1 MTWYTRP
8 IDPASIRKN
17 ASYPHHY
24 RSRIDYT
31 LVVRWCENE
40 SGSYRTPF
48 NYYVTN
54 EESTHNPWIYNNTDT
69 TFTGYVPVDS
79 TKYVMY
85 LYTDKKLYTTSQS
98 YDDYFKL
105 INFDIYYTY
114 GSKAVPVGNS
124 GFSGGFL
131 NPAKDNSISFGINH
145 IDGIDT
151 QYSVASGVFYYK
163 KTTDQSYQQIAFSG
177 SSVTIPAG
185 TLQTGNSY
193 DSYAVLTCDDG
204 TTCNVS
210 LSQISTVDGTPSASV
225 SQPNNTVVYGETEFR
240 WNYYVD
246 TGAEQYAYDIQ
257 ISSDNGSTWTT
268 VFNHVVSPST
278 VSAVHT
284 GITAGDYLWRVK
296 VYNQDDVASS
306 WSAAGS
312 FICNVPPDPPVII
325 SISGNGRKTVQWSA
339 SGQTAYH
346 VQVVSEDTGK
356 LVYDSGDVYSAST
369 LHFINEY
376 LPDGNYTVKVKV
388 INVYGKESAY
398 ATMAF
403 TQNTQLADPDF
414 TAVYSPDLGGVQVIV
429 DSQSYVVCYLKRNG
443 VLIAKFTGDNFIDYF
458 VNGRAEYTLIAVDAN
473 DCFGISTVVVTAVV
487 PTSRLIRKNGEYFDI
502 HVRWGGRFE
511 ASQVENTRYEANEY
525 LGASVPEHS
534 FSKMRVMSFQVS
546 FDDTFGASSILG
558 EVLFYAD
565 IFGNGYWVVPVTRS
579 RADHWFGN
587 ETVLQ
592 LELTD
597 GKEEIAYEL

>member
-1 MTWYTRP
+1 MSWYKTVT
-8 IDPASIRKN
+8 IDKNSIAKN
-17 ASYPHHY
+17 AAKKHY
-24 RSRIDYT
+24 IRSNIGYSIN
-31 LVVRWCENE
+31 VSFYSVFG
-40 SGSYRTPF
+40 SGSSTT
-48 NYYVTN
+48 NYYVTG
-54 EESTHNPWIYNNTDT
+54 ESSTHAMTISHGSSANGGGT
-69 TFTGYVPVDS
+69 TPISSLGYDMFLYFDDLVDIGS
-79 TKYVMY
+79 LGSGDGFV
-85 LYTDKKLYTTSQS
+85 LNSFS
-98 YDDYFKL
+98 
-105 INFDIYYTY
+105 IYYNY
-114 GSKAVPVGNS
+114 GAKATPVGNTS
-124 GFSGGFL
+124 FSGGYL
-131 NPAKDNSISFGINH
+131 NPAKSNSISFGINNISN
-145 IDGIDT
+145 IDV
-151 QYSVASGVFYYK
+151 QYSVSSGVFYYK
-163 KTTDQSYQQIAFSG
+163 KTIDQSYQQIAFSG

-429 DSQSYVVCYLKRNG
+429 DSQSYDVCYLKRNG
-443 VLIAKFTGDNFIDYF
+443 VLIAEFDGDNYIDYF
-458 VNGRAEYTLIAVDAN
+458 VSGIAEYTLIAVDSN
-473 DCFGISTVVVTAVV
+473 DCFGINTLVVTADV
-487 PTSRLIRKNGEYFDI
+487 PTSRLIRKNGAYFDI
-502 HVRWGGRFE
+502 HLRWGNRFE

-546 FDDTFGASSILG
+546 FDDTFGASSLLG

-565 IFGNGYWVVPVTRS
+565 IFGNGFWVVPVTRS
-579 RADHWFGN
+579 RADHWYGN